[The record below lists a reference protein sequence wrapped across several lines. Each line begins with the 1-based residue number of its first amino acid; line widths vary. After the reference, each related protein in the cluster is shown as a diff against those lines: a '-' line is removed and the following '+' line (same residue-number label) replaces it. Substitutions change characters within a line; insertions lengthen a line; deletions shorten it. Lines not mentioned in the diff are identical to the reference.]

1 MPMSREEYEELLG
14 KLNNAELSHSDRTEI
29 LQTLRADYSNVIGDH
44 EKMNADL
51 EKIQKDN
58 ADLVLSNSKLF
69 REVGLKSDPQNTEP
83 DEKEFSETVTL
94 SQLLEGK

>member
-14 KLNNAELSHSDRTEI
+14 KLNNAELPHSERTEL

-44 EKMNADL
+44 EKMSADI

-69 REVGLKSDPQNTEP
+69 REVGLKSDPKDTEP
-83 DEKEFSETVTL
+83 DEKEFSETITL
-94 SQLLEGK
+94 ENILEGK

>member
-1 MPMSREEYEELLG
+1 MPMSREDYEELLG
-14 KLNNAELSHSDRTEI
+14 KLNNAELPHSERTEL

-44 EKMNADL
+44 EKMSADI

-69 REVGLKSDPQNTEP
+69 REVGLKSDPKDTEP
-83 DEKEFSETVTL
+83 DEKEFSETVTV